1 MNQELRNHPLLQQM
15 GPSPEQI
22 GPIVSRGRD
31 IVVTAGAG
39 TGKTRTLVA
48 RYLSLLVEGMPL
60 RSIVAITFTKK
71 AAREM
76 RNRIR
81 EEVRRFLENSDL
93 AIDDKN
99 YWGGIYEG
107 LDAARISTI
116 HSLAAD
122 ILHHHPAEMTLD
134 PAFELLEE
142 GEMARLK
149 AQSVEA
155 ALGWAAND
163 QEAASLFVTFG
174 EWSLRKIISGL
185 MTKRLEVQEAA
196 DQAPSDLWELWQ
208 PYLIEPM
215 KDFIE
220 NPLVQSGL
228 DGLASLEDQGLIE
241 QAEKAGDSLVPDLR
255 ITIDLWKRISNALKE
270 NDWVEISRCLNPL
283 RNHLKQKGRKDNWTP
298 ANPKPVIKEIQ
309 IVFDSVL
316 DNKNLDLAV
325 DKKLAQQIVPGLI
338 AVFQQANQW
347 YAGAKTRQG
356 KLDYDDLEYNSLQ
369 LLRNFNSVRLY
380 WQDQIK
386 ALLVDEF
393 QDTNHRQRELVALL
407 NGDNRNLF
415 IVGDGKQSIYSFR
428 GADVAVFR
436 EEQAKIQKSG
446 ESFHLANSYRAH
458 PGLLN
463 NLNKLLKPVLGEE
476 GNLPYIEPFSPLQP
490 GRERASKGLELP
502 YVELHLAVGSKAS
515 GALHTAAQ
523 AAAFRLMELVESES
537 IWLEGPGESKGRLLS
552 YGDVAVLC
560 RASGS
565 FPAYEGAFE
574 GAGIPYITIAG
585 QGFFDRPEIRDVLN
599 ALLALAEPEND
610 LAMAGLLRSPAGG
623 LSDVA
628 LTWLRDFQ
636 KKTNLPSL
644 LDATRQAEDAGLGEE
659 VEQAERIVSLVDEL
673 IPFIGRIT
681 VAEILGKFL
690 ERTAYIPSLTK
701 MGLNRSVQNLKK
713 LIADTQKRG
722 EASINGF
729 LDAISELRNVAV
741 REGEALSVAEGAVQI
756 MTVHQSKGL
765 EFPVVVLGDASKKG
779 RFNREILFDKRFG
792 MVPPFSEIQIKLGDK
807 GISEII
813 KSSSLAYGLSLNEER
828 LREKA
833 ESNRLLYVAAT
844 RAQELLIISGVLGK
858 PTRDQSMG
866 KQSGWLG
873 KLAESLGLSDAQIS
887 YQVYGDDI
895 HEINLEKNGLQS
907 LCRIYEPGI
916 KFTYQVRS
924 NKQADKKV
932 TIDDYSMLD
941 GIQPKNKGLDMGR
954 EDDQEI
960 RRVVSTADRP
970 TAPAWMVGEVVHRA
984 LEKWKFPDDGETAFI
999 SWSVSVFGS
1008 LGLSGE
1014 REIRDGCKRVVKNL
1028 ERFQDSDLYQRMTGA
1043 DRLVHEIPFS
1053 LPREGEVPLIGVIDA
1068 LFLEDNEWILVEF
1081 KTDRI
1086 YNQEAFNKL
1095 WNEKDYQTQVG
1106 NYLTAA
1112 EKLMGKRPQPVL
1124 CFLNYEK
1131 QIHLVT
1137 DRW

>member
-81 EEVRRFLENSDL
+81 EEVRCFLESSDL
-93 AIDDKN
+93 GIDDKN
-99 YWGGIYEG
+99 YWRGIYEG

-122 ILHHHPAEMTLD
+122 ILHHHPAEMIVD
-134 PAFELLEE
+134 PAFELLED

-149 AQSVEA
+149 TQSAEA

-163 QEAASLFVTFG
+163 QEAASLIVTFG

-185 MTKRLEVQEAA
+185 MAKRLEVQEAA
-196 DQAPSDLWELWQ
+196 DQAPADLWELWQ

-255 ITIDLWKRISNALKE
+255 IVIDLWKRISNALNE
-270 NDWVEISRCLNPL
+270 DDWVEISRCLSPL
-283 RNHLKQKGRKDNWTP
+283 RNHLKQKGRKDNWAP
-298 ANPKPVIKEIQ
+298 ANPKAVIKEIQ

-325 DKKLAQQIVPGLI
+325 DKKLAQQIIPGLMAI
-338 AVFQQANQW
+338 FQQANHW

-369 LLRNFNSVRLY
+369 LLRNFPSVRLY

-407 NGDNRNLF
+407 NGDNKNLF
-415 IVGDGKQSIYSFR
+415 IVGDGKQSIYRFR

-463 NLNKLLKPVLGEE
+463 NLNNLLKPVLGEE

-537 IWLEGPGESKGRLLS
+537 IWLEGPGESEGRLLS

-574 GAGIPYITIAG
+574 GAGIPYLTIAG

-628 LTWLRDFQ
+628 LMRLRDFQ
-636 KKTNLPSL
+636 KKMNLPSL

-659 VEQAERIVSLVDEL
+659 VEQVGRIVSLIDEL

-701 MGLNRSVQNLKK
+701 MGLTRSVQNLKK

-722 EASINGF
+722 EASIKVF
-729 LDAISELRNVAV
+729 LDAISELRSVAV

-779 RFNREILFDKRFG
+779 RFSREILFDKRFG
-792 MVPPFSEIQIKLGDK
+792 MVPPFSENQIKLGDS
-807 GISEII
+807 GIPEII

-828 LREKA
+828 LKEKA
-833 ESNRLLYVAAT
+833 EANRLLYVAAT

-873 KLAESLGLSDAQIS
+873 KLAESLGLSDTQIS

-895 HEINLEKNGLQS
+895 HEINLEKNDLQS

-916 KFTYQVRS
+916 KFTYQIRS
-924 NKQADKKV
+924 DKQADKKV

-941 GIQPKNKGLDMGR
+941 GILAVDTGLDIEKGT
-954 EDDQEI
+954 DQEI

-984 LEKWKFPDDGETAFI
+984 LEKWKFPDDGETALI
-999 SWSVSVFGS
+999 SWSVAIFGN

-1014 REIRDGCKRVVKNL
+1014 KEIRDGCKRVITNL
-1028 ERFQDSDLYQRMTGA
+1028 ERFQNSDLYQRMKGA
-1043 DRLVHEIPFS
+1043 DRLYHETPFS
-1053 LPREGEVPLIGVIDA
+1053 LPRDGEGPLIGVIDA
-1068 LFLEDNEWILVEF
+1068 LFLEEEKWVLVEF

-1086 YNQEAFNKL
+1086 YNKEAFSKL
-1095 WNEKDYQTQVG
+1095 WKEKDYQSQVEG
-1106 NYLTAA
+1106 YLKAA
-1112 EKLMGKRPQPVL
+1112 ETLLGTRPEPVL

-1131 QIHLVT
+1131 RVHLVT

>member
-15 GPSPEQI
+15 DPSPEQI

-81 EEVRRFLENSDL
+81 EEVRCFLESSDIG
-93 AIDDKN
+93 IDDKN
-99 YWGGIYEG
+99 YWRGIYEG

-134 PAFELLEE
+134 PAFELLED

-149 AQSVEA
+149 TQSVEA

-185 MTKRLEVQEAA
+185 MAKRLEVQEAA
-196 DQAPSDLWELWQ
+196 DQTPSDLWELWQ

-215 KDFIE
+215 KDFIK

-241 QAEKAGDSLVPDLR
+241 QAEKAGDNLVQDLR
-255 ITIDLWKRISNALKE
+255 IVIDLWKRISNALNE
-270 NDWVEISRCLNPL
+270 DDWVEISRCLSPL
-283 RNHLKQKGRKDNWTP
+283 RNHLKQKGRKDNWAP
-298 ANPKPVIKEIQ
+298 ANPKAVIKEIQ

-325 DKKLAQQIVPGLI
+325 DRKLAQQIIPGLI
-338 AVFQQANQW
+338 AIFQQANQW
-347 YAGAKTRQG
+347 YAGAKARQG
-356 KLDYDDLEYNSLQ
+356 KLDYDDLEYNSLK
-369 LLRNFNSVRLY
+369 LLRNFPSVRLY

-415 IVGDGKQSIYSFR
+415 IVGDGKQSIYRFR

-463 NLNKLLKPVLGEE
+463 NLNSLLKPVLGEE
-476 GNLPYIEPFSPLQP
+476 ENLPYIEPFSPLQP

-537 IWLEGPGESKGRLLS
+537 IWVEGPGESEGQLLS

-574 GAGIPYITIAG
+574 GAGIPYLTIAG

-599 ALLALAEPEND
+599 ALLALVETEND

-623 LSDVA
+623 LSDAA
-628 LTWLRDFQ
+628 LMRLRDFQ
-636 KKTNLPSL
+636 KEMNLPSL
-644 LDATRQAEDAGLGEE
+644 LGATRQAEDAGLGEE
-659 VEQAERIVSLVDEL
+659 VEPADRIVSLIDEL
-673 IPFIGRIT
+673 IPFVGRIT
-681 VAEILGKFL
+681 VAELLWKFL

-722 EASINGF
+722 ESSIKTF
-729 LDAISELRNVAV
+729 LDTIAELRSVAV
-741 REGEALSVAEGAVQI
+741 REGEAFSVAEGAVQI

-779 RFNREILFDKRFG
+779 RFSREIIFDKRFG
-792 MVPPFSEIQIKLGDK
+792 MVPPFSENQIKLGDN
-807 GISEII
+807 GIPEII
-813 KSSSLAYGLSLNEER
+813 KSSSMAYGLSLKEER
-828 LREKA
+828 LKEEA
-833 ESNRLLYVAAT
+833 EANRLLYVAAT
-844 RAQELLIISGVLGK
+844 RAQELLIVSGVLGK
-858 PTRDQSMG
+858 PTKDQSMG

-873 KLAESLGLSDAQIS
+873 KIAESLGLSDTQIS
-887 YQVYGDDI
+887 YKVYGDDI
-895 HEINLEKNGLQS
+895 HEINLEKNDLQS

-916 KFTYQVRS
+916 KFTYQIRS
-924 NKQADKKV
+924 DKQSDKKV

-941 GIQPKNKGLDMGR
+941 GILPADTGLDIEKGT
-954 EDDQEI
+954 DQEI

-970 TAPAWMVGEVVHRA
+970 TAPAWMVGKVVHRA
-984 LEKWKFPDDGETAFI
+984 LEKWKFPDDGETEFI
-999 SWSVSVFGS
+999 SWSVAVFGN

-1014 REIRDGCKRVVKNL
+1014 KEIRDGCRRVITNL
-1028 ERFQDSDLYQRMTGA
+1028 ERFQNSDLYQRMKGA
-1043 DRLVHEIPFS
+1043 DRLYHETSFS
-1053 LPREGEVPLIGVIDA
+1053 LPRDDEGPLIGVIDA
-1068 LFLEDNEWILVEF
+1068 LFLEEEKWVLVEF

-1086 YNQEAFNKL
+1086 SNKEAFKRL
-1095 WNEKDYQTQVG
+1095 WKEKDYQTQVEG
-1106 NYLTAA
+1106 YLKAA
-1112 EKLMGKRPQPVL
+1112 ETLLGRHPEPVL

-1131 QIHLVT
+1131 RVHLVT

>member
-1 MNQELRNHPLLQQM
+1 MNQELRNHPILKQM
-15 GPSPEQI
+15 NPSPEQFD
-22 GPIVSRGRD
+22 PIVSRGQD

-48 RYLSLLVEGMPL
+48 RYLSLLAEGMPL

-81 EEVRRFLENSDL
+81 EEVRRFLESSDL
-93 AIDDKN
+93 GIDDKN
-99 YWGGIYEG
+99 YWSGIYEG

-122 ILHHHPAEMTLD
+122 ILHHHPAEMALD
-134 PAFELLEE
+134 PAFELLED

-149 AQSVEA
+149 TQSVEA
-155 ALGWAAND
+155 ALSWAAND
-163 QEAASLFVTFG
+163 QEAALLFVTIG
-174 EWSLRKIISGL
+174 EWSLRKIVNGL
-185 MTKRLEVQEAA
+185 LAKRLEVQEAA
-196 DQAPSDLWELWQ
+196 EQIPADLWELWQ
-208 PYLIEPM
+208 PYLIKPI

-228 DGLASLEDQGLIE
+228 DGLASLEDQGLIN
-241 QAEKAGDSLVPDLR
+241 QAERAGDNLVPDLR
-255 ITIDLWKRISNALKE
+255 IVIDLWKRISDAYDE
-270 NDWVEISRCLNPL
+270 GDWVEISRCLSPL
-283 RNHLKQKGRKDNWTP
+283 RNHLKQKGRKDNWAP
-298 ANPKPVIKEIQ
+298 ANPKAVIKEIQ

-316 DNKNLDLAV
+316 DNKNLDMAV
-325 DKKLAQQIVPGLI
+325 DQKLAQQIIPGLMAI
-338 AVFQQANQW
+338 FQQANQW
-347 YAGAKTRQG
+347 YEGAKTRQG

-369 LLRNFNSVRLY
+369 LLRNFPSVRLY

-407 NGDNRNLF
+407 NGEDKSLF
-415 IVGDGKQSIYSFR
+415 IVGDGKQSIYRFR
-428 GADVAVFR
+428 GADVSVFR
-436 EEQAKIQKSG
+436 EEQIKIKQSG
-446 ESFHLANSYRAH
+446 ESFQLANSYRAH
-458 PGLLN
+458 PGLLR
-463 NLNKLLKPVLGEE
+463 NLNDLLKPVLGEE
-476 GNLPYIEPFSPLQP
+476 GNVPYIEPFSPLQP
-490 GRERASKGLELP
+490 GRERVSKGLELP
-502 YVELHLAVGSKAS
+502 YIELHLAVGPKAS

-537 IWLEGPGESKGRLLS
+537 VWLTGPGEGEARLLS

-574 GAGIPYITIAG
+574 GAGIPYLTIAG
-585 QGFFDRPEIRDVLN
+585 QGFYDRPEIRDVLN
-599 ALLALAEPEND
+599 ALLALAEHEND

-623 LSDVA
+623 MSDAA
-628 LTWLRDFQ
+628 LMRLRDFQ
-636 KKTNLPSL
+636 RKEDLPSL
-644 LDATRQAEDAGLGEE
+644 LEATRQAKAAGLGEE
-659 VEQAERIVSLVDEL
+659 VESAGRIVSLLDEL

-681 VAEILGKFL
+681 VDELLWKFL
-690 ERTAYIPSLTK
+690 EKTAYIPSLTK
-701 MGLNRSVQNLKK
+701 MGLNRSVQNIKK

-722 EASINGF
+722 EASVEVF
-729 LDAISELRNVAV
+729 LNTISELRSVAV

-792 MVPPFSEIQIKLGDK
+792 MVPPFSEDQIKLGEN
-807 GISEII
+807 GIPEII
-813 KSSSLAYGLSLNEER
+813 KSSSLAYGLSLTEER
-828 LREKA
+828 LKEEA

-858 PTRDQSMG
+858 PTRNKSMG
-866 KQSGWLG
+866 KQTGWLG
-873 KLAESLGLSDAQIS
+873 KLAEPLGLSDMQIS

-895 HEINLEKNGLQS
+895 QEINLEKNDLQS

-916 KFTYQVRS
+916 NFTYPIRS
-924 NKQADKKV
+924 DSQIEKPGS
-932 TIDDYSMLD
+932 IDDFSMLD
-941 GIQPKNKGLDMGR
+941 SILAVDAGLELER
-954 EDDQEI
+954 EADQEI
-960 RRVVSTADRP
+960 RRIVSTAERP

-984 LEKWKFPDDGETAFI
+984 LEKWKFPDEGETAFI
-999 SWSVSVFGS
+999 SWAAAELQS
-1008 LGLSGE
+1008 LGISGE
-1014 REIRDGCKRVVKNL
+1014 REIRDGCSRVIKNL

-1043 DRLVHEIPFS
+1043 DRLLHEIPFS
-1053 LPREGEVPLIGVIDA
+1053 LPREGKGPLIGVIDA
-1068 LFLEDNEWILVEF
+1068 LFLEDGKWVLIEF

-1086 YNQEAFNKL
+1086 SSKEAFKRL
-1095 WNEKDYQTQVG
+1095 WKEKDYQTQVEG
-1106 NYLTAA
+1106 YLKAA
-1112 EKLMGKRPQPVL
+1112 ETLLGRRPEPVL

-1131 QIHLVT
+1131 RVHLVT

>member
-1 MNQELRNHPLLQQM
+1 MNQELENHPILQQM
-15 GPSPEQI
+15 GPSSEQI
-22 GPIVSRGRD
+22 DAILSRGQD

-48 RYLSLLVEGMPL
+48 RYISLLTERMPL

-81 EEVRRFLENSDL
+81 EEVRYFLESSDL
-93 AIDDKN
+93 RGEDLT
-99 YWGGIYEG
+99 YWRGIYEG

-134 PAFELLEE
+134 PAFELMED

-149 AQSVEA
+149 TQAVEA

-163 QEAASLFVTFG
+163 KEAASLFVTFG
-174 EWSLRKIISGL
+174 DWSLRKIIAEL
-185 MTKRLEVQEAA
+185 LAKRLEVLEAA
-196 DQAPSDLWELWQ
+196 DKMSDDMWELWQ
-208 PYLIEPM
+208 PYLIKPM

-220 NPLVQSGL
+220 NPLVKSGL
-228 DGLASLEDQGLIE
+228 DGLVTLEKKGMIN
-241 QAEKAGDSLVPDLR
+241 QAEKAGDSLVLDLR
-255 ITIDLWKRISNALKE
+255 KTIDIWKRIADAHDE
-270 NDWVEISRCLNPL
+270 GDWVEISRYLSPL
-283 RNHLKQKGRKDNWTP
+283 RDHLKQKGRKDNWAP
-298 ANPKPVIKEIQ
+298 ANPKAVIKEIQ

-316 DNKNLDLAV
+316 DNKNMDLAV
-325 DKKLAQQIVPGLI
+325 DQKLAQQIIPGLM

-347 YAGAKTRQG
+347 YTGAKTRLR
-356 KLDYDDLEYNSLQ
+356 KLDYDDLEYKSLQ
-369 LLRNFNSVRLY
+369 LLKNFPPVRFY

-393 QDTNHRQRELVALL
+393 QDTNHRQRELIALL
-407 NGDNRNLF
+407 NGDGQKLF
-415 IVGDGKQSIYSFR
+415 IVGDGKQSIYRFR

-436 EEQAKIQKSG
+436 EEKTKIKQSG
-446 ESFHLANSYRAH
+446 ESFQLAKSYRAH
-458 PGLLN
+458 PGLLS
-463 NLNKLLKPVLGEE
+463 NLNTLLKPVLGEE
-476 GNLPYIEPFSPLQP
+476 GNLPYIEPFSTLKP
-490 GRERASKGLELP
+490 GRKGASKGLEQP
-502 YVELHLAVGSKAS
+502 YIELHLAVGSKAS

-537 IWLEGPGESKGRLLS
+537 IWLDGPGASEGRLLS
-552 YGDVAVLC
+552 FGDIAVLC

-565 FPAYEGAFE
+565 FPAYEEAFE
-574 GAGIPYITIAG
+574 QAGIPYLTIAG

-623 LSDVA
+623 LSDIA
-628 LTWLRDFQ
+628 LMRLRDFQ
-636 KKTNLPSL
+636 KKTDLPSL
-644 LDATRQAEDAGLGEE
+644 IEAARLASAAGLGEE
-659 VEQAERIVSLVDEL
+659 IKQAGRIVLLIDEL
-673 IPFIGRIT
+673 IPFIGRIS
-681 VAEILGKFL
+681 VAELLWKFL
-690 ERTAYIPSLTK
+690 DMTAYIPLLTK
-701 MGLNRSVQNLKK
+701 MGLNRSIQNLKK
-713 LIADTQKRG
+713 LIADAQNRG
-722 EASINGF
+722 EVSIKVF
-729 LDAISELRNVAV
+729 LNTISELRNVAV

-765 EFPVVVLGDASKKG
+765 EFPIVVLGDASKKG
-779 RFNREILFDKRFG
+779 RFSRDILFDKRFG
-792 MVPPFSEIQIKLGDK
+792 LVLPFSENQIRMEEQR
-807 GISEII
+807 IPEII
-813 KSSSLAYGLSLNEER
+813 KSSSLAYSLAQTEER
-828 LREKA
+828 LREEA

-866 KQSGWLG
+866 KQTGWLG
-873 KLAESLGLSDAQIS
+873 KLAEPLGLAEIQVS
-887 YQVYGDDI
+887 YQVNGNEI
-895 HEINLEKNGLQS
+895 HEINLEKDGLQS

-916 KFTYQVRS
+916 KFTYQIRPD
-924 NKQADKKV
+924 KQADTPV
-932 TIDDYSMLD
+932 PVVNLSMLEAIPAGD
-941 GIQPKNKGLDMGR
+941 PATDIMR
-954 EDDQEI
+954 ESDQEI
-960 RRVVSTADRP
+960 RRVVSKAERP

-984 LEKWKFPDDGETAFI
+984 LEKWKFPDDGETKLI
-999 SWSVSVFGS
+999 SWVVAELRG

-1014 REIRDGCKRVVKNL
+1014 KEIKDGCKRVVKNL

-1043 DRLVHEIPFS
+1043 DRLHHEIPFS

-1106 NYLTAA
+1106 DYLTAA

-1131 QIHLVT
+1131 RIHLVT

>member
-1 MNQELRNHPLLQQM
+1 
-15 GPSPEQI
+15 
-22 GPIVSRGRD
+22 
-31 IVVTAGAG
+31 VVTAGAG

-81 EEVRRFLENSDL
+81 EEVRCFLESSDL
-93 AIDDKN
+93 GIDDKN
-99 YWGGIYEG
+99 YWRGIYEG

-122 ILHHHPAEMTLD
+122 ILHHHPAEMIVD
-134 PAFELLEE
+134 PAFELLED

-149 AQSVEA
+149 TQSAEA

-163 QEAASLFVTFG
+163 QEAASLIVTFG
-174 EWSLRKIISGL
+174 EWSLRKIISDL
-185 MTKRLEVQEAA
+185 MAKRLEVQEAA
-196 DQAPSDLWELWQ
+196 DQAPADLWELWQ

-228 DGLASLEDQGLIE
+228 DGLASLEDQGLIK

-255 ITIDLWKRISNALKE
+255 IVIDLWKRISNALNE
-270 NDWVEISRCLNPL
+270 DDWVEISRCLSPL
-283 RNHLKQKGRKDNWTP
+283 RNHLKQKGRKDNWAP
-298 ANPKPVIKEIQ
+298 ANPKAVIKEIQ

-316 DNKNLDLAV
+316 DNKNIDLAV
-325 DKKLAQQIVPGLI
+325 DKKLAQQIIPGLMAI
-338 AVFQQANQW
+338 FQQANHW

-369 LLRNFNSVRLY
+369 LLRNFPSVRLY

-415 IVGDGKQSIYSFR
+415 IVGDGKQSIYRFR

-446 ESFHLANSYRAH
+446 ESFHLAKSYRAH

-463 NLNKLLKPVLGEE
+463 NLNNLLKPVLGEE

-537 IWLEGPGESKGRLLS
+537 IWLEGPGGSEGRLLS

-574 GAGIPYITIAG
+574 GAGIPYLTIAG

-628 LTWLRDFQ
+628 LMRLRDFQ
-636 KKTNLPSL
+636 KKMNLPLL
-644 LDATRQAEDAGLGEE
+644 LDAIRQAEDAGLGEE
-659 VEQAERIVSLVDEL
+659 VEQADRIVLLIDEL

-722 EASINGF
+722 EASIKVF

-779 RFNREILFDKRFG
+779 RFSREILFDKRFG
-792 MVPPFSEIQIKLGDK
+792 MVPPFSENQIKLGDN
-807 GISEII
+807 GIPEII

-828 LREKA
+828 LMEEA
-833 ESNRLLYVAAT
+833 EANRLLYVAAT

-873 KLAESLGLSDAQIS
+873 KLAESLGLSDTQIS
-887 YQVYGDDI
+887 YHVYGDDI
-895 HEINLEKNGLQS
+895 QEINLEKNDLQS

-916 KFTYQVRS
+916 KFTYQIRS
-924 NKQADKKV
+924 DKQADKKV

-941 GIQPKNKGLDMGR
+941 GILAVDTGLDIEKGT
-954 EDDQEI
+954 DQEI

-999 SWSVSVFGS
+999 SWAAAVFSS

-1014 REIRDGCKRVVKNL
+1014 KEIRDGCKRVITNL
-1028 ERFQDSDLYQRMTGA
+1028 ERFQNSDLYQRMKGA
-1043 DRLVHEIPFS
+1043 DRLYHETPFS
-1053 LPREGEVPLIGVIDA
+1053 LPRDGEGPLIGVIDA
-1068 LFLEDNEWILVEF
+1068 LFLEEEKWVLVEF

-1086 YNQEAFNKL
+1086 YNKEAFSKL
-1095 WNEKDYQTQVG
+1095 WKEKDYQTQVEG
-1106 NYLTAA
+1106 YLKAA
-1112 EKLMGKRPQPVL
+1112 ETLLGTRPEPVL

-1131 QIHLVT
+1131 RVHLVT